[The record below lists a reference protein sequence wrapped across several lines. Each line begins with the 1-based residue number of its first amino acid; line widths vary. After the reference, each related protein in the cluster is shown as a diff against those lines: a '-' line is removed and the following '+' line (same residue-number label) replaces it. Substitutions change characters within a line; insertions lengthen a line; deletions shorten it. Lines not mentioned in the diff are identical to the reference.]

1 MSTEKEQQSLR
12 LVRTDARFKEVQS
25 AYHHLYMWLRAGVCD
40 VDHDRYT
47 IFKREGW
54 TLHCTMMCSIATY
67 GNEKMTEELEYLDG
81 KGHMVYTLENLG
93 IEEFLD
99 IVFLTTGKV

>member
-12 LVRTDARFKEVQS
+12 LVRTDDRFKEVQS
-25 AYHHLYMWLRAGVCD
+25 AYHHLYMWLRAGGID
-40 VDHDRYT
+40 VEHDRYT

-54 TLHCTMMCSIATY
+54 TLHCTMMRSIATY

-81 KGHMVYTLENLG
+81 KGQMVYTLENLG

>member
-1 MSTEKEQQSLR
+1 
-12 LVRTDARFKEVQS
+12 
-25 AYHHLYMWLRAGVCD
+25 
-40 VDHDRYT
+40 
-47 IFKREGW
+47 
-54 TLHCTMMCSIATY
+54 MMRSVATY

-81 KGHMVYTLENLG
+81 KGQVVYTLENLG